1 MTHGKN
7 ITGIVLAGGRSS
19 RMGSDKG
26 LLKLN
31 DKLFIEHIMLAMK
44 PLVDSIII
52 VSNNNTYD
60 QFGYERIIDEV
71 KDAGPLAGLYSGL
84 SHSKTRYNLV
94 LSCDIPLIQ
103 TEVLKTLID
112 TDYKNY
118 DVVQIQSENK
128 TMPLIA
134 LYNKECMDK
143 CLKLLH
149 DGERRLRV
157 AVGQLNTKT
166 VSIQPR
172 WQEYVKNINTK
183 DDLNEITNAV
193 KH

>member
-60 QFGYERIIDEV
+60 QFGYERITDEV